1 MLRKCFIFTK
11 YIRQKELKILNEKAD
26 FTQSTQQL
34 LRNCFNFLGEQRA
47 STCQSWP
54 NITSQSHRLTSF
66 CRSTFLQMG
75 RLDYMSGESSEEK
88 PQTKRSLIGS
98 LLSQLMRYT
107 STQSFAN
114 KRSVKTLPKAQRTRG
129 LSSYHELHTNL
140 DQISFSESRPSVNFK
155 ISTKYEHL
163 D

>member
-1 MLRKCFIFTK
+1 M
-11 YIRQKELKILNEKAD
+11 NEKAD
-26 FTQSTQQL
+26 FTQSTWQL
-34 LRNCFNFLGEQRA
+34 LRNCFNFLGEQRV

-107 STQSFAN
+107 STQFFAN
-114 KRSVKTLPKAQRTRG
+114 KGSVK
-129 LSSYHELHTNL
+129 LSDGFHIFL
-140 DQISFSESRPSVNFK
+140 DPSTIDRVCVQQCYPSSPDPPEYPVCSFLLSK
-155 ISTKYEHL
+155 C
-163 D
+163 

>member
-1 MLRKCFIFTK
+1 MLRKCFFFTL

-26 FTQSTQQL
+26 FTQSTWQL
-34 LRNCFNFLGEQRA
+34 LRNCFNFLGEQRV

-107 STQSFAN
+107 STQFFAN
-114 KRSVKTLPKAQRTRG
+114 KRSVK
-129 LSSYHELHTNL
+129 LSDGFHIFL
-140 DQISFSESRPSVNFK
+140 DPSTIDRVCVQQCYPSSPDPPEYPVCSFLLSK
-155 ISTKYEHL
+155 C
-163 D
+163 

>member
-1 MLRKCFIFTK
+1 MLRKYFIFTL

-26 FTQSTQQL
+26 FTQSTWQL
-34 LRNCFNFLGEQRA
+34 LRNCFNFLGEHWV

-66 CRSTFLQMG
+66 CGSTFLQMG

-107 STQSFAN
+107 STQFFAN
-114 KRSVKTLPKAQRTRG
+114 KRSVK
-129 LSSYHELHTNL
+129 LSNGFHICL
-140 DQISFSESRPSVNFK
+140 DPSTIDRVCVQQCYPSSSDPPESPACSFLLSKCWR
-155 ISTKYEHL
+155 
-163 D
+163 